1 MARDELEAFDDLE
14 ESEPGRSSHQWQPL
28 EAEQQA
34 APPSRRGRTLLIVVL
49 VAAVAALVVW
59 RLWPEA
65 ATPAEGDTAP
75 AAAVATRATSSPTST
90 YVDGNGPQA
99 VETAGAPAPSQ
110 VSIPA
115 PAAPKVK
122 TSDPESVTKAWVSAI
137 NNRDTDN
144 LDQVQDWTQPYSA
157 LHDLDDLDP
166 YGDHGAM
173 GGKAPTVTKSVT
185 LTTKPDAK
193 PVDSSTRRTRLATV
207 VVQSHTG
214 QQTEQR
220 WTISTM
226 KDDTTWKVT
235 SASLDSWTG
244 KQ

>member
-1 MARDELEAFDDLE
+1 MESVHVGRVTVKSQRERESWAR
-14 ESEPGRSSHQWQPL
+14 
-28 EAEQQA
+28 
-34 APPSRRGRTLLIVVL
+34 
-49 VAAVAALVVW
+49 
-59 RLWPEA
+59 
-65 ATPAEGDTAP
+65 PAEGLL
-75 AAAVATRATSSPTST
+75 
-90 YVDGNGPQA
+90 
-99 VETAGAPAPSQ
+99 
-110 VSIPA
+110 
-115 PAAPKVK
+115 
-122 TSDPESVTKAWVSAI
+122 
-137 NNRDTDN
+137 RDR
-144 LDQVQDWTQPYSA
+144 

-185 LTTKPDAK
+185 LTKKPDAK